1 MQAEAGG
8 QLVHELLMNSFQRL
22 KLAQARGARIRGAR
36 RYSWLNYTGFTEHWV
51 ETDSYW
57 PRSSA
62 QHLVHPK
69 D

>member
-1 MQAEAGG
+1 
-8 QLVHELLMNSFQRL
+8 MNSFQRL